1 MICYNAPVLRLIETE
16 IFNTFNSKG
25 VDYPDYSNLLEI
37 RKTLLNELALAQQE
51 ELMPD
56 IIAFNEVLCDALQK
70 MYDRA
75 HSLHAQISAIQPDIE
90 LTAKCYFGPKYPALH
105 PYQNA
110 GRQDLWEALCDSG
123 WNSLYADG
131 VTHELVLPRDINES
145 FYTFIG
151 MDCQPPNWNEGF
163 DQELTKDL
171 HLINAFHN
179 LFDHTSFALTDFLFV
194 RNFDIE
200 IDIKIEQSIKQEK
213 I

>member
-37 RKTLLNELALAQQE
+37 RKTLLNELALAQQA
-51 ELMPD
+51 ELLPA
-56 IIAFNEVLCDALQK
+56 IIAFNEALCSALHK
-70 MYDRA
+70 MYNRA
-75 HSLHAQISAIQPDIE
+75 HNLYEQISVIQPIAE
-90 LTAKCYFGPKYPALH
+90 LTAKCYLDSKYPPRH
-105 PYQNA
+105 PYQNP

-145 FYTFIG
+145 FDTFIG
-151 MDCQPPNWNEGF
+151 MDCPPPNWNEGL